1 FRFNLINK
9 EEEMAYPNLKQSIW
23 LLVLLVLIGAGLGIP
38 VAILGMIIDQPLHK
52 SPYAIWPVTL
62 VSFVLV
68 VHYVLRRTDRTWS
81 SWSDIMPIK
90 AISWQLLLPLVVSI
104 LGLLIVSLELGKVMM
119 SLAPTPEGVK
129 DTLRGL
135 VGKKTSYWLAFYGAV
150 IQTPIIEEAL
160 FRGIIVGGLLAYWS
174 KYQAAIWSAI
184 LFGIYHLNP
193 AQFPVAF
200 ILGLVFAWWIIQTG
214 SLLPCILGH
223 ALNNFLAITL
233 ARSGIPGFKNPKAL
247 IFLPWWVVVCAVLL
261 AAIGLWWFYQIAK
274 RDETEHLEAEVEPE
288 RHC

>member
-1 FRFNLINK
+1 
-9 EEEMAYPNLKQSIW
+9 MAYPNLKQSIW

-261 AAIGLWWFYQIAK
+261 AAIGLWWFYQVAK
-274 RDETEHLEAEVEPE
+274 REETDHLEAEVEPE

>member
-1 FRFNLINK
+1 
-9 EEEMAYPNLKQSIW
+9 MAYPNLKQSIW
-23 LLVLLVLIGAGLGIP
+23 LLILLFLISTGLGIP

-52 SPYAIWPVTL
+52 SPYAIWPLTL
-62 VSFVLV
+62 ASFVLV
-68 VHYVLRRTDRTWS
+68 VHYVLRRTNRTWS
-81 SWSDIMPIK
+81 SWSEIIPVK

-104 LGLLIVSLELGKVMM
+104 LGLLIISLELGKGIM
-119 SLAPTPEGVK
+119 SLVPTPEVVK

-150 IQTPIIEEAL
+150 IQAPIIEEAL
-160 FRGIIVGGLLAYWS
+160 FRGIIVGGLLAHRS

-214 SLLPCILGH
+214 SLLPCLLGH
-223 ALNNFLAITL
+223 ALNNFLVITL
-233 ARSGIPGFKNPKAL
+233 ARLKIPGFVKNSKAL
-247 IFLPWWVVVCAVLL
+247 IFLPWWMVACAVLL
-261 AAIGLWWFYQIAK
+261 AAIGLWWFYQVAK
-274 RDETEHLEAEVEPE
+274 REETDQLKAEIEPE

>member
-1 FRFNLINK
+1 
-9 EEEMAYPNLKQSIW
+9 MAYPNLKQSIW
-23 LLVLLVLIGAGLGIP
+23 LLVLLVLISAGLGIP

-274 RDETEHLEAEVEPE
+274 REETEHLEAEVEPE